1 VTVILRRVQ
10 QSEEEAMTQDLRLE
24 RLSGVAGAIFGLLSL
39 ALVGATNPAGA
50 MGSWVEGG
58 DIDNCDDDE
67 NVFQESAFVIATEP
81 EAGDDVE
88 SGFEVEGCS
97 RTFEGDVQWKLIDR
111 DGSVLASAIPKAA
124 VSMDRVTSPSPCPT
138 ASARS
143 RSAIS
148 KCSRKMSRTGRAIH
162 QAARCCLSY

>member
-1 VTVILRRVQ
+1 
-10 QSEEEAMTQDLRLE
+10 MTQDLRLK

-97 RTFEGDVQWKLIDR
+97 RTFEGSVQWKLIGR
-111 DGSVLASAIPKAA
+111 DGSVLASGNTQGGGVDGAGDFSFTVPYTVGTKQIGHLEVFEED
-124 VSMDRVTSPSPCPT
+124 VSDGEGNPSG
-138 ASARS
+138 
-143 RSAIS
+143 
-148 KCSRKMSRTGRAIH
+148 RTVLPLI
-162 QAARCCLSY
+162 LKP